1 MSWGVLVWIVAIVL
15 WIVSSYNKAKQK
27 RARARKHAQEA
38 ERAASPHLDM
48 RETLLGQAR
57 AQGTFLDEFLGRTSL
72 AEFVR
77 RNELEELFSNVENPV
92 PVQER
97 EVAHSEPSPEE
108 EGSFRTFYEEAAGE
122 GIAATVVT
130 ETPSS
135 EKPMEAATVKPQPFR
150 FAGGDPFDLRM
161 AMLYDVVL
169 HRRTTGFFARR
180 PVNRTL
186 SAFRTYTE

>member
-27 RARARKHAQEA
+27 RARARKRLQEA
-38 ERAASPHLDM
+38 ERNASPHLDM
-48 RETLLGQAR
+48 REELLRKAKE
-57 AQGTFLDEFLGRTSL
+57 QGGLLDGFLGSTSL

-77 RNELEELFSNVENPV
+77 RNELEELLSNVENPA
-92 PVQER
+92 PVQET

-130 ETPSS
+130 EPPSS
-135 EKPMEAATVKPQPFR
+135 EKPMGAATVKPQSFR
-150 FAGGDPFDLRM
+150 FPDGEPFDLRM

-180 PVNRTL
+180 PMNRTL